1 MKLPALAIA
10 TAFAIGIACGLNPE
24 IAHRSRSHA
33 FIAFL
38 LCSAV
43 TSLLIGI
50 VFAVRSRVVIAGL
63 GSLLCWGMLGM
74 AGVCVEE
81 QPRRADHILSL
92 VDAGK
97 INLNSPLRYYRR
109 LADEPEK
116 LPWGAS
122 TTSSFLASTMKECLC
137 QAAPW
142 LCRADGSWGTN
153 DAARRRLRRGFD
165 TGEIAPGIQGRRSVR
180 SP

>member
-38 LCSAV
+38 LCSAA

-74 AGVCVEE
+74 AGVCIEE

-92 VDAGK
+92 ADAGK
-97 INLNSPLRYYRR
+97 INLKSPLRYYGR

-116 LPWGAS
+116 LPRGAS
-122 TTSSFLASTMKECLC
+122 YDIELSGVDHEGVFVSANGGLRLGYVARTDHG
-137 QAAPW
+137 APM
-142 LCRADGSWGTN
+142 T
-153 DAARRRLRRGFD
+153 LR
-165 TGEIAPGIQGRRSVR
+165 GETLSRF
-180 SP
+180 